1 MKLFLSGNEA
11 VARGAW
17 EAGVSFA
24 SSYPGTPA
32 TEILQTLA
40 SFDEVYAEWAPNE
53 KVALESA
60 IGASFAGVRA
70 IASMKHV
77 GLNVAADPFMTLSY
91 TGVNGGLVIAVADDP
106 GLYSSQNEQDTRR
119 YIKAARILA
128 LEPADSQEALIFTK
142 KAFSFSEE
150 FDTPVLIRLTTRI
163 SHSKCVV
170 EVGKREIVEKK
181 PPQIDPSKWV
191 MLPAFARG
199 RHKAVLERE
208 KRLKEFSEKSELNK
222 VELLDKSIGFITSG
236 ICYQYVKEAFPE
248 ASVLKLSVIN
258 PLPIGLI
265 REFCKEVERVYVVE
279 ELDSVFEEQI
289 KASGIEVL
297 GKEVF
302 PEDGEFSPDIV
313 RSCVDKSFKPRFVSF
328 SDIPSR
334 PPTLCPGCPHR
345 GVFVA
350 LRKAKVK
357 VLGDI
362 GCYTLG
368 ALKPLSS
375 IHSCICMGAGVSME
389 HGAAISGMRDSVAV
403 IGDSTFMHTGV
414 ASLMNIAYNRSP
426 STVIILDNG
435 TTAMTGKQPHPATGV
450 NAKGRPTTRIAIE
463 DLARAMGIKRI
474 RVVDPYKVDEVY
486 RAVKEELELDEPSV
500 IITRRSCTLI
510 AKRPSKRFCVDE
522 ERCISCGACLKVGCM
537 ALSMKDKARIDEVLC
552 FGCGVCAQVCP
563 VEAIVASGGNADE
576 D

>member
-17 EAGVSFA
+17 EEGGSFA

-32 TEILQTLA
+32 TEVLQTLA

-91 TGVNGGLVIAVADDP
+91 TGVDGGLVIAVADDP

-128 LEPADSQEALIFTK
+128 LEPADSQEALDFTK
-142 KAFSFSEE
+142 KAFSLSEE

-170 EVGKREIVEKK
+170 DVGERETVEKK

-199 RHKAVLERE
+199 RHKVVLERE
-208 KRLKEFSEKSELNK
+208 KRLKEFSEEGELNK

-279 ELDSVFEEQI
+279 ELDPVFEEQI

-302 PEDGEFSPDIV
+302 PEDGEFSPDLV
-313 RSCVDKSFKPRFVSF
+313 RSCVDKNFKPRFVSF

-426 STVIILDNG
+426 ATVIILDNG

-463 DLARAMGIKRI
+463 DLAKAMGIKRI

-486 RAVKEELELDEPSV
+486 RAVKEELEADEPSV

-510 AKRPSKRFCVDE
+510 AKRPSVRYRVDE
-522 ERCISCGACLKVGCM
+522 EKCISCGACLKVGCM
-537 ALSMKDKARIDEVLC
+537 ALSMREKACIDEVLC

-563 VEAIVASGGNADE
+563 VGAIVACGGKTDE